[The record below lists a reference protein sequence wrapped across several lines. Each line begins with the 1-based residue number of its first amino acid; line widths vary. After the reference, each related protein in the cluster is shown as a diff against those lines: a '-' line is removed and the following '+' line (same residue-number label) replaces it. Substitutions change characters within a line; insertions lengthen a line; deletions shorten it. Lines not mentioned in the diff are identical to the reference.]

1 MRCCLSEIFCKF
13 SKKKISISSISLDFF
28 TVLAIFIMS
37 ANKNGAIANNMD
49 KQYKR
54 QYRELDTTTK
64 QKISN
69 SSKGKSKSETHKQ
82 HISQALKDYW
92 RNVPNKPQSDDEH
105 LTMDDYLAGR

>member
-1 MRCCLSEIFCKF
+1 M
-13 SKKKISISSISLDFF
+13 
-28 TVLAIFIMS
+28 LAIFIMS